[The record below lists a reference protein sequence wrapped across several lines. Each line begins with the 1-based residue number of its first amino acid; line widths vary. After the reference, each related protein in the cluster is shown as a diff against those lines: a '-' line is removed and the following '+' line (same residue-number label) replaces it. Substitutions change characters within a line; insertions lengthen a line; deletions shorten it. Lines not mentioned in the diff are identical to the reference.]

1 MVLEVSF
8 ATVLQQSE
16 NVLPCYN
23 IVQNQI
29 RPEVQETPGRC
40 EAQLTIRA
48 YSGIQKVLGYVKCP
62 DSSTKLIGLGQRDVR
77 VN

>member
-1 MVLEVSF
+1 MVLKVSF

-40 EAQLTIRA
+40 EAQLTIAA
-48 YSGIQKVLGYVKCP
+48 YSIIFRHIKGVGVCQVFESEHIAGWFG
-62 DSSTKLIGLGQRDVR
+62 SG
-77 VN
+77 